1 MLNNLTDCEDGDGGA
16 SQGKGQPEGVGE
28 RRPGAAGPQPRGRG
42 QSRELRGAAEA
53 RGGGL
58 RPRRRLLLG
67 GRATPRCGSG
77 RCPRRAPRGCG
88 CAGGAGGPA
97 PAAGGG
103 CGFPRRRPRAEPPPP
118 PARPAPRPQLPQS
131 RGAAGPDRALRGASP
146 RGRGCAPA
154 SVPSRAAPGGAAPS
168 RSGRA
173 AAETSATAP
182 SRLPPPALPTRCL
195 SAPPP
200 ASPPTL
206 PSRPQPSSLP
216 TPPAAAFGPGPPSP
230 PPPLLAPPPPPPR
243 RPGPA
248 LPLSA
253 VLKPC
258 AVQPPGPPRRRAG
271 AADPR
276 GALGLPGRSVR
287 CSKAEPSP
295 PCSPA
300 PGKAELHG
308 CSPRLPSSGANAAS
322 SFTGV
327 AGRHGNGPGECSR
340 VRGGSCSTAL
350 TAPTPS
356 RSPHGVCRKPRPG
369 GPREGSRAASCG
381 VSSRLPAAG
390 LRALPH
396 TTLLVCAPQPDS
408 CLSAC
413 LFTAALKVRA
423 GRSFRGHLARPGGA
437 ALPHRPNPSL
447 ALTLCPMQQQ
457 GLRCSL
463 RLRCGSAGLHGGR
476 CVCPAACRL
485 RFWGLAVRL
494 DTVPLQMGH
503 QNCPWS

>member
-1 MLNNLTDCEDGDGGA
+1 ML
-16 SQGKGQPEGVGE
+16 
-28 RRPGAAGPQPRGRG
+28 PGTWQ
-42 QSRELRGAAEA
+42 
-53 RGGGL
+53 
-58 RPRRRLLLG
+58 
-67 GRATPRCGSG
+67 
-77 RCPRRAPRGCG
+77 
-88 CAGGAGGPA
+88 
-97 PAAGGG
+97 
-103 CGFPRRRPRAEPPPP
+103 
-118 PARPAPRPQLPQS
+118 
-131 RGAAGPDRALRGASP
+131 
-146 RGRGCAPA
+146 
-154 SVPSRAAPGGAAPS
+154 SRAARVQS
-168 RSGRA
+168 
-173 AAETSATAP
+173 
-182 SRLPPPALPTRCL
+182 
-195 SAPPP
+195 P
-200 ASPPTL
+200 ASQQ
-206 PSRPQPSSLP
+206 R
-216 TPPAAAFGPGPPSP
+216 
-230 PPPLLAPPPPPPR
+230 
-243 RPGPA
+243 
-248 LPLSA
+248 
-253 VLKPC
+253 
-258 AVQPPGPPRRRAG
+258 
-271 AADPR
+271 
-276 GALGLPGRSVR
+276 
-287 CSKAEPSP
+287 
-295 PCSPA
+295 
-300 PGKAELHG
+300 
-308 CSPRLPSSGANAAS
+308 ANAAS

-369 GPREGSRAASCG
+369 GPREGSWAASCG